1 MSFHEGLMGIGWA
14 VEYLHQKGLID
25 GDTNDILE
33 AVDNKVM
40 ESFSPLVMEDLNLDK
55 GLGGIVQYV
64 LARLYTIEKEKKD
77 NSFASDFLCSL
88 YEKVKRVLDN
98 KTRNSDSL
106 AVFIRFVTYF
116 EELVPIQAPSIYD
129 IVYLRLPLGDYQP
142 EKYVSGLDGNS
153 GAGLK
158 LIFETLKSTLPFCNS
173 KIEYI

>member
-1 MSFHEGLMGIGWA
+1 MSFHDGLMGIGWA
-14 VEYLHQKGLID
+14 VEYLHQKGFID

-33 AVDNKVM
+33 AVDKKVM
-40 ESFSPLVMEDLNLDK
+40 ESFSMAIEDLNLDK

-64 LARLYTIEKEKKD
+64 LARLYTIEKERKE
-77 NSFASDFLCSL
+77 NSFASDFVCSL
-88 YEKVKRVLDN
+88 YKKVKVCLDN

-116 EELVPIQAPSIYD
+116 EKLVPIQDPSIYD
-129 IVYLRLPLGDYQP
+129 IVYLRFPLGDYQP
-142 EKYVSGLDGNS
+142 KKYVSGLNGNS

-173 KIEYI
+173 KVEYI